1 MRNIGVPYEAVDPEI
16 KTLAESHGR
25 DPKAVLDML
34 RTLQEKHGGLT
45 ERTIEDTAR
54 ALRIDA
60 ARVYGIASF
69 YSMLSTELRPN
80 RTLRICDGPPCW
92 LRGAAEVRAATEEAF
107 GEGWQVERTSCLGL
121 CDIAPA
127 ALVNLDQSGPLSPE
141 GVSEIHNGWRGELP
155 RYDQPLAGEKRVI
168 LEGTGE
174 IDPHSLESALEYGA
188 YQGLEKVL
196 SQPASEVIEAVE
208 KAGLRGR
215 GGAGFS
221 AGLKWRFVAREER
234 SPKYIVCNADESEP
248 LVFKD
253 RVIMENHPH
262 RLLEGMAIAAYAVGA
277 HEGVIYIRGEYERQ
291 AQLLEEAVWQA
302 EERGCLGERIL
313 DTDFTFKVH
322 LHRGAGAYICGEET
336 AMLNSLEG
344 KRGEPRVRPPFP
356 TTYGYHGLPTVVNN
370 VETLAAVPA
379 IIVKGADWYL
389 SLGDPDH
396 PGTKLYTILGHVNR
410 PGLFEAPY
418 GLSLRTMI
426 ETFGRGMK
434 GDSKFHFAL
443 TGGAAGTIVPE
454 ALIDV
459 PISYDSAAEGVS
471 LGAGA
476 FLICDQSVSPVALL
490 RQVVHF
496 FEVESCGLCTP
507 CRIGTRQ
514 ARQILDDFLAGEPPA
529 QGAQALSSLAKVLA
543 RDSLCG
549 LGQSVAWPI
558 NSAMAHFADDF
569 RR

>member
-16 KTLAESHGR
+16 RTLAESHGR
-25 DPKAVLDML
+25 DPQAVLELL
-34 RTLQEKHGGLT
+34 RTLQERRGGLT

-60 ARVYGIASF
+60 ARVFGIASF
-69 YSMLSTELRPN
+69 YSLLSTELRPKD
-80 RTLRICDGPPCW
+80 TLRICDGPPCW
-92 LRGAAEVRAATEEAF
+92 LRGAAEVRAAAEQTF

-121 CDIAPA
+121 CDLAPA
-127 ALVNLDQSGPLSPE
+127 ALVNLDQCGRLSPDRL
-141 GVSEIHNGWRGELP
+141 SEIQGGWRGEIP
-155 RYDQPLAGEKRVI
+155 RYEQPLPSEKRVI
-168 LEGTGE
+168 LAGTGE
-174 IDPHSLESALEYGA
+174 VDPHSLESALEYGA
-188 YQGLEKVL
+188 YQGLEKAL
-196 SQPASEVIEAVE
+196 SRTSGEVIEEVE

-221 AGLKWRFVAREER
+221 AGLKLRFVAREKR

-277 HEGVIYIRGEYERQ
+277 QEGIIYIRGEYERL
-291 AQLLEEAVWQA
+291 AQLLEGAVRQA
-302 EERGCLGERIL
+302 EEKGYLGEGIL

-322 LHRGAGAYICGEET
+322 IHRGAGAYICGEET
-336 AMLNSLEG
+336 ALLNSLEG

-356 TTYGYHGLPTVVNN
+356 TTHGYHGLPTVVNN
-370 VETLAAVPA
+370 VETLSTMPA
-379 IIVKGADWYL
+379 IAVNGADWYR

-418 GLSLRTMI
+418 GLSLRYMI
-426 ETFGRGMK
+426 ETFGGGMK
-434 GDSKFHFAL
+434 SGSKFHFAL

-454 ALIDV
+454 SLIDV
-459 PISYDSAAEGVS
+459 PITYASAAKGVS

-490 RQVVHF
+490 RQVVGF
-496 FEVESCGLCTP
+496 FEAESCGLCTP

-514 ARQILDDFLAGEPPA
+514 ARQILDGILAGEPPA
-529 QGAQALSSLAKVLA
+529 QGPQALSSLSKVLE

-558 NSAMAHFADDF
+558 NSALAHFADDF